1 MASYRNWWLMC
12 PVQGLCKC
20 TFAPQRRPCFVPT
33 PAFARLGFW
42 PFPPRRNF
50 AILSILNDF
59 NLCNFDKHF
68 KNSSALE
75 LCNTFSSLIRLT
87 PHCWELKK
95 GQLLWILKYKSWMRD
110 FFSQI
115 PAWEKYQ
122 PHEKG
127 GCWRQTTPITWNLN
141 FADNGC
147 AADYCSVIWVKF
159 WQIFG
164 WKSVI
169 GRDWDYCKAYLFC
182 WHESHNIF
190 EYFFSLFTSQVATWL
205 AAERLS

>member
-59 NLCNFDKHF
+59 NLCNFDKQHF
-68 KNSSALE
+68 KNPIALE

-110 FFSQI
+110 FFANPCMGKIPTSWERWLLTTDSDHLESQF
-115 PAWEKYQ
+115 
-122 PHEKG
+122 
-127 GCWRQTTPITWNLN
+127 R
-141 FADNGC
+141 GC

-169 GRDWDYCKAYLFC
+169 GRDWAYCKAYLFC

-190 EYFFSLFTSQVATWL
+190 EDLFSLFTSQVATWL